1 MTSGL
6 PANYRQP
13 RVNLVN
19 EFWFDFLIGLGGVVF
34 GAIVVYLVTRA
45 RRLDLEE
52 ELARLSEPE
61 TAAEL
66 LDVLAT
72 SAALIDGL
80 NHVVKATHAA
90 QALGLKQGVAMPYPE
105 ITALAKNA
113 RDTAEAQ
120 SSEIEIATGIT
131 GETMTV
137 LARAALL
144 SDGNVLLT
152 VEDMTESA
160 RLDETRRDFI
170 ANISHELKTP
180 IGAISLL
187 SEALLDCEDEATTKK
202 FAADL
207 HRESIRLA
215 SLVQDIIQLSRLQVA
230 DITKTAQP
238 VDLGQVV
245 VEAIERNRFLAEK
258 NNVVIKADAPSGV
271 IVLGDHELLVT
282 AIKNLIEN
290 AINYSSEGSQVGIG
304 LRHKYGVAAIAVADN
319 GVGIAP
325 EHQERIFER
334 FYRADASRS
343 RNTGGTGLGLAI
355 VKHVALKHRG
365 DVQLSSTPGVG
376 STFTFR
382 VPIARVS
389 NTEKES

>member
-6 PANYRQP
+6 PVNYRQP

-80 NHVVKATHAA
+80 NHVVKATHTA

-105 ITALAKNA
+105 ITALAKTA

-207 HRESIRLA
+207 NRESIRLA

-258 NNVVIKADAPSGV
+258 NRVVIKADAPSGV

-382 VPIARVS
+382 IPIARVS